1 LAIGKNR
8 KSFGFDANAK
18 AKKIRKKERFVKGF
32 RHTSQYFA
40 CKDVFGLRKLL
51 MFQLRMIFRH

>member
-1 LAIGKNR
+1 MDYFLKHLLANGKLR

-18 AKKIRKKERFVKGF
+18 AKKIRKKERFVKGL

-40 CKDVFGLRKLL
+40 
-51 MFQLRMIFRH
+51 I